1 MPKVIDLPT
10 STSMSTSD
18 YLIMEA
24 SGEGTK
30 KISRWNALGD
40 DLNNIAIGQN
50 VHVLLS
56 VPANG
61 SLTINL
67 RNLGYT
73 SAIVMGTVNGV
84 GGVLI
89 GLLLNNGTVTARN
102 LMTNAAWTN
111 NAITFTHT
119 PPTTL
124 IISNTTSGAHY
135 ISVYAG

>member
-10 STSMSTSD
+10 STSMSDSD
-18 YLIMEA
+18 YLIMES
-24 SGEGTK
+24 SGGGTK
-30 KISRWNALGD
+30 KISRWNALGEG
-40 DLNNIAIGQN
+40 LNNIALGKN

-61 SLTINL
+61 SISINL

-73 SAIVMGTVNGV
+73 SAIIMGTVNGV

-102 LMTNAAWTN
+102 LMNNTTWTN

-119 PPTTL
+119 PPATL
-124 IISNTTSGAHY
+124 TISNTTSGVHY

>member
-1 MPKVIDLPT
+1 MPKVIDLPS
-10 STSMSTSD
+10 STSMSNSD
-18 YLIMEA
+18 YFIMEA
-24 SGEGTK
+24 SGGGTK
-30 KISRWNALGD
+30 KINRWNALGE
-40 DLNNIAIGQN
+40 DLNNIANGQN

-56 VPANG
+56 VPANR
-61 SLTINL
+61 SISINL
-67 RNLGYT
+67 RDLGYT
-73 SAIVMGTVNGV
+73 SAIIMGTINGV
-84 GGVLI
+84 GGVII

-124 IISNTTSGAHY
+124 TISNTTSGAHY

>member
-10 STSMSTSD
+10 SASMSTSD
-18 YLIMEA
+18 YLIMEE
-24 SGEGTK
+24 SGGGTK
-30 KISRWNALGD
+30 KISRWNALGE
-40 DLNNIAIGQN
+40 DLSNIATGQN

-61 SLTINL
+61 SISIDL
-67 RNLGYT
+67 RNLAYT
-73 SAIVMGTVNGV
+73 SAIIMGTVNGV

-102 LMTNAAWTN
+102 LMNNTQWTN

-119 PPTTL
+119 PPATL
-124 IISNTTSGAHY
+124 TISNTTSGAHY